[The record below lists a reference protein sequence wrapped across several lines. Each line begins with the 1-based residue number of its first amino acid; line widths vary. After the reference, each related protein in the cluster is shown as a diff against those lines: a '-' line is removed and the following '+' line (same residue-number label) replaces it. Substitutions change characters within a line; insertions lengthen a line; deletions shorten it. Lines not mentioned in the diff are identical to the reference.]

1 MYNDHFKILIVYFS
15 CRILTPEQRNYK
27 NGLVVFNVKDKDMFG
42 MSNQYLAEAF
52 LHFSEIPD
60 TSEDIRGLPQVH
72 LMLSRPTK
80 LGKILSISIILIHLN
95 MYLI

>member
-1 MYNDHFKILIVYFS
+1 MFICCS
-15 CRILTPEQRNYK
+15 ILTPEQRNCK

-52 LHFSEIPD
+52 LHFSEIAD
-60 TSEDIRGLPQVH
+60 NVDDIRGLPQIH

-80 LGKILSISIILIHLN
+80 LGMSK
-95 MYLI
+95 